1 MAGIES
7 TYRYACSLFE
17 NAKSYPDRS
26 AQESYLKRAYGA
38 AYLAYSHSY
47 PGAKNLM
54 DRITEYANSYDISV
68 G

>member
-17 NAKSYPDRS
+17 KAKDCDIKSS
-26 AQESYLKRAYGA
+26 KESYLKKAWGS
-38 AYLAYSHSY
+38 AYLASTHDY
-47 PGAKNLM
+47 PGASSLV
-54 DRITEYANSYDISV
+54 REIEIYASAYNINV